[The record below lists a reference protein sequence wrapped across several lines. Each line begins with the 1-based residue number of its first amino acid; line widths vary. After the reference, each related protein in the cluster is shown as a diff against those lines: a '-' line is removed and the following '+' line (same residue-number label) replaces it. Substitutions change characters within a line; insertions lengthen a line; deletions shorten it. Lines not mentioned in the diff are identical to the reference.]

1 MVPKQNTDGGHDD
14 DDDDDD
20 DDDEEEEEGRRRSMA
35 TVYDVMDVYGITAR
49 VGKSGKGADNIAGLW
64 SLQGSF
70 GLH

>member
-1 MVPKQNTDGGHDD
+1 
-14 DDDDDD
+14 
-20 DDDEEEEEGRRRSMA
+20 MA
-35 TVYDVMDVYGITAR
+35 TAYDVDGITAG